1 MQLKTIKVYGR
12 LRKFL
17 GSSYFEAAV
26 SSPAEAIRFL
36 MCNFPE
42 VEAHMNQQYYKVKM
56 NNIDVSLDF
65 LSMKGRGDIQIIPI
79 ATGSIPAVAA
89 VVGGIGSAA
98 TAAVGAATAV
108 AGAAITTAASVG
120 SAVVS
125 GITAVGGAVG
135 TVAAGIAAEYG
146 TTGILGTLTTA
157 AVNTLAIEGVTSLI
171 APTPAPFENSASAS
185 ESDGSLD
192 PQAANSYS
200 FSGIQNVSLSGVCV
214 PIIYGQVFT
223 GSVVISSGIDTV
235 QVEGTN

>member
-42 VEAHMNQQYYKVKM
+42 VEAHMSQQYYKVKM
-56 NNIDVSLDF
+56 NNMDVSLDF

-98 TAAVGAATAV
+98 TAAVGAVSAV
-108 AGAAITTAASVG
+108 AGAAITTAA
-120 SAVVS
+120 
-125 GITAVGGAVG
+125 AVGGAVATVAS
-135 TVAAGIAAEYG
+135 TVAAVPVVGSIA
-146 TTGILGTLTTA
+146 TA
-157 AVNTLAIEGVTSLI
+157 VVTDLAIGGITSLL
-171 APTPAPFENSASAS
+171 APTPAPFESPGNVGAS
-185 ESDGSLD
+185 EADGALD
-192 PQAANSYS
+192 PQMANSYS
-200 FSGIQNVSLSGVCV
+200 FSGIQNVSISGVSV
-214 PIIYGQVFT
+214 AIIYGEVFT
-223 GSVVISSGIDTV
+223 GSVVISSGVDTV
-235 QVEGTN
+235 QVEGTT